1 MRKRRGKED
10 VLVNTSEGAGDDS
23 GSTEETGL
31 ESGVL
36 TGRSLTVVLV
46 TDNDPS
52 DALVAV
58 LGSDLGNTTPRTSEL
73 VLDLVRLAVRLVDG
87 TDQAV
92 LRIVLEGQRRRKR
105 KDRGVRRTCEM
116 FSR

>member
-1 MRKRRGKED
+1 VD
-10 VLVNTSEGAGDDS
+10 TSEGAGDDG

-36 TGRSLTVVLV
+36 AGRSLTVVLV

-52 DALVAV
+52 DTLVAV
-58 LGSDLGNTTPRTSEL
+58 LSSDLGNTTPVTSEL

-87 TDQAV
+87 TDQAC
-92 LRIVLEGQRRRKR
+92 RTLEVSNSIAESVKR
-105 KDRGVRRTCEM
+105 AAYSSGRCSRGDRGT
-116 FSR
+116 